1 MYKIFKRLGN
11 ALLKSKLFKS
21 ACSAISKP
29 IDRGKLLL
37 ILAKLSGIASREKNI
52 PEKKID
58 EIATKKLITFPTLNK
73 IINAAANKPI
83 PMKGIQV

>member
-1 MYKIFKRLGN
+1 MYEIFKRSGN
-11 ALLKSKLFKS
+11 ASLKEKLFNN
-21 ACSAISKP
+21 ACCAISEPMVK
-29 IDRGKLLL
+29 GKLSL
-37 ILAKLSGIASREKNI
+37 ILAKYSGIASREKNI

-58 EIATKKLITFPTLNK
+58 EIATKKLIIFPTLNK

>member
-1 MYKIFKRLGN
+1 MYKTFRRSGN
-11 ALLKSKLFKS
+11 ASLKSKLFKS

-37 ILAKLSGIASREKNI
+37 ILTKFSGIASREKNI

-58 EIATKKLITFPTLNK
+58 EMATKKLITFPTLNK
-73 IINAAANKPI
+73 IINAAANNPI
-83 PMKGIQV
+83 PTKGIQL